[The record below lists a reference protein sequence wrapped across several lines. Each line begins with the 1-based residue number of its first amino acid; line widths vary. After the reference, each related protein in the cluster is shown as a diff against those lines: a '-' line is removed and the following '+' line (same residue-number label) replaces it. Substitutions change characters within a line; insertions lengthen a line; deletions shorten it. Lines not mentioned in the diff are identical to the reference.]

1 MSNILENA
9 KKHFKDKLNGELK
22 KIVVQEWK
30 TDIYYKP
37 VNSFAV
43 ESRVIQLQQQG
54 LTVEALVESIIAKSL
69 NPDGKPMFN
78 KMDKW
83 TLMNEADPAVLI
95 KIASVLNQSIGEY
108 SAEAISKN

>member
-83 TLMNEADPAVLI
+83 PLMNEADPAVLI

>member
-22 KIVVQEWK
+22 KIVVPEWK

-69 NPDGKPMFN
+69 NPEGKPMFN

-83 TLMNEADPAVLI
+83 TLMNEADPLVVVRVATTI
-95 KIASVLNQSIGEY
+95 NNERITGTQASIAKE
-108 SAEAISKN
+108 

>member
-43 ESRVIQLQQQG
+43 ESRVFQLQQQG

>member
-1 MSNILENA
+1 MSNVLDNA

-22 KIVVQEWK
+22 KLVVPEWK

>member
-69 NPDGKPMFN
+69 NPDGKLMFN

>member
-1 MSNILENA
+1 MSNVLDNA

-22 KIVVQEWK
+22 KLVVPEWK
-30 TDIYYKP
+30 TDIYYKD

>member
-54 LTVEALVESIIAKSL
+54 LTVEALVESIIANS
-69 NPDGKPMFN
+69 
-78 KMDKW
+78 
-83 TLMNEADPAVLI
+83 
-95 KIASVLNQSIGEY
+95 
-108 SAEAISKN
+108 

>member
-22 KIVVQEWK
+22 KIVVPEWK

-69 NPDGKPMFN
+69 NPEGKPMFN

>member
-1 MSNILENA
+1 MSNVLDNA

-22 KIVVQEWK
+22 KLVVPEWK
-30 TDIYYKP
+30 TDIYYKD

-69 NPDGKPMFN
+69 NPEGKPFFN

-83 TLMNEADPAVLI
+83 TLMNETDPAILI
-95 KIASVLNQSIGEY
+95 RIAGNLNQSIGEY
-108 SAEAISKN
+108 SIEQVTKN

>member
-22 KIVVQEWK
+22 KLVVPEWK